1 MSPKQTVDKLQ
12 KCCCYILHE
21 NTSFCL
27 LCLYLT
33 PRLHTLVQ
41 GDELHLPFS
50 HPRRTVHDRGGP
62 PGASRNKKKK
72 KSSTFR
78 SLPRASVIL
87 IFPRHSFH
95 HDSSL
100 RSLLT
105 IGRGLADFSCEEEEE
120 EDTHKC
126 TICASINGVP
136 SHVLVCVIP
145 IAGHAGV

>member
-1 MSPKQTVDKLQ
+1 MLLLHSPRKHIVLF
-12 KCCCYILHE
+12 IM
-21 NTSFCL
+21 F
-27 LCLYLT
+27 T

-62 PGASRNKKKK
+62 LGASRNKKKK
-72 KSSTFR
+72 NSSTFR

-100 RSLLT
+100 RSSSRCFSLLT
-105 IGRGLADFSCEEEEE
+105 FGRGLADFSCEEEE